1 MARKSI
7 NPTRAKKPTIEPTI
21 GPAIQALSFPLS
33 ELLRVASGEADAEIF
48 VSGNERVGLIKLTA
62 RSRKGGNSGDI

>member
-7 NPTRAKKPTIEPTI
+7 NPTSAKKPTIEPTI

-33 ELLRVASGEADAEIF
+33 ELLRVASGEADAEIL
-48 VSGNERVGLIKLTA
+48 VSGNKIDGLIKLTA
-62 RSRKGGNSGDI
+62 CSRKGGNTGEV

>member
-7 NPTRAKKPTIEPTI
+7 NPTSAKKPTIEPTI

-33 ELLRVASGEADAEIF
+33 ELLRVASGEADVLA
-48 VSGNERVGLIKLTA
+48 VERVEILE
-62 RSRKGGNSGDI
+62 RFD